1 MRRELAIEFTRVTE
15 AAALASYKY
24 IGRGKKEL
32 ADDAAVKAMR
42 HMLNTID
49 IDGEVVIGEG
59 EIDNAPMLY
68 IGEKVGLGGEKVEIA
83 VDPIDGTRMV
93 ALGQENAVA
102 VMVVSDADNLL
113 KAPDMYMEKIMVPF
127 TAKGAIDIDL
137 PIIDNVRNCAQ
148 AMGKKISEMTVMTL
162 AKPRHD
168 NVIKELQENGVKV
181 LAIPDGDVAGS
192 IMVAMPE
199 EDIDMFYGI
208 GGAPE
213 GVISAAIMRSLAGDM
228 QAKLVLR
235 SDCKGITREN
245 LEMAKEELSRCQ
257 AMGVEVNKKLT
268 LDELCKTDD
277 IVMSVTGITDGT
289 LLSGVNLKGSLAKTE
304 TLMIRGRSRTIRTI
318 HSTHFLERKDQE
330 IKTII
335 KEQNE

>member
-15 AAALASYKY
+15 AAALASYKF
-24 IGRGKKEL
+24 IGRGQKEK
-32 ADDAAVKAMR
+32 ADDAAVRAMR

-68 IGEKVGLGGEKVEIA
+68 IGEKVGRGGEKVEIA

-102 VMVVSDADNLL
+102 VMVVSDEDNLL
-113 KAPDMYMEKIMVPF
+113 RAPDMYMEKIMVPYM
-127 TAKGAIDIDL
+127 AKGVIDIDMPVL
-137 PIIDNVRNCAQ
+137 ENVKAAAK
-148 AMGKKISEMTVMTL
+148 AMNKELTQMTVMTL
-162 AKPRHD
+162 AKPRHE
-168 NVIKELQENGVKV
+168 NVIKELQANGIKV
-181 LAIPDGDVAGS
+181 IAIPDGDVAGS
-192 IMVAMPE
+192 VMVAMPE

-235 SDCKGITREN
+235 SDCKGVTSEN
-245 LEMAKEELSRCQ
+245 LEIAQTELARCEQ
-257 AMGVEVNKKLT
+257 MGVEVNKKLT
-268 LDELCKTDD
+268 LDELCRTDN

-289 LLSGVNLKGSLAKTE
+289 LLAGVHLNGNLAKTQ
-304 TLMIRGRSRTIRTI
+304 TLVIRGRTRTIRTI
-318 HSTHFLERKDQE
+318 SSTHFLERKDEE

-335 KEQNE
+335 KEQ

>member
-1 MRRELAIEFTRVTE
+1 MRRELALEFSRVTE
-15 AAALASYKY
+15 AAALAAYKY
-24 IGRGKKEL
+24 VGRGKKEV

-42 HMLNTID
+42 HMLNTIE

-68 IGEKVGLGGEKVEIA
+68 IGEKVGLGGDKVEIA

-102 VMVVSDADNLL
+102 VMVVSDEGNLL
-113 KAPDMYMEKIMVPF
+113 RAPDMYMEKIMVPY
-127 TAKGAIDIDL
+127 TAKGVIDIDL
-137 PIIDNVRNCAQ
+137 PVLENVKNTAR
-148 AMGKKISEMTVMTL
+148 AMGKKIEEMTVMTL

-168 NVIKELQENGVKV
+168 KVIKQLQEAGVKV
-181 LAIPDGDVAGS
+181 IAIPDGDVAGS

-199 EDIDMFYGI
+199 ANIDMFYGI

-235 SDCKGITREN
+235 TDCKGMCAEN
-245 LEMAKEELSRCQ
+245 IKLAEVEARRCEEMNVA
-257 AMGVEVNKKLT
+257 VNSKLT
-268 LDELCKTDD
+268 LEKLCKSDN

-289 LLSGVNLKGSLAKTE
+289 LLAGTKVNGNLATTE
-304 TLMIRGRSRTIRTI
+304 TLMIRGKSRTIRTI
-318 HSTHFLERKDQE
+318 KSTHFLERKDQE
-330 IKTII
+330 IKNII
-335 KEQNE
+335 KE